1 MKYLI
6 AATALVL
13 GATTVAA
20 QDAPAADPPK
30 EKKICRTE
38 RMTGSLT
45 RRTRICMTEAQ
56 WRELNQRTQ
65 RGLQE
70 MQGGAAGGTN
80 PAQNPANSPAGMGL

>member
-1 MKYLI
+1 MKGILGL
-6 AATALVL
+6 AALAMAMT
-13 GATTVAA
+13 GVAA
-20 QDAPAADPPK
+20 SAQEAEQPPAK

-45 RRTRICMTEAQ
+45 RRTRICMTETQ

-70 MQGGAAGGTN
+70 MQGAAAGGTN
-80 PAQNPANSPAGMGL
+80 PAQSSAPPGSGL